1 MSNDPLPLAVTNL
14 RKIWAQKKQ
23 EMKFTQ
29 IEAAAQIGFT
39 QGAISQYLNNLTKL
53 GPQTTIKFAN
63 FLDVDPRCID
73 PTIVKHLPNTKTV
86 TCTRSSDNGSKVIHK
101 ELHGQRKPETT
112 LNMELVGD
120 IQIEGAV
127 AHPIRKNDGFFV
139 QAYVQLVPL
148 SSHPQCKLVAVQLKK
163 EKNVRFFYVEAKPA
177 AKDIKQ
183 IWAVASVSYST

>member
-1 MSNDPLPLAVTNL
+1 
-14 RKIWAQKKQ
+14 
-23 EMKFTQ
+23 MKFTQ

-63 FLDVDPRCID
+63 FLDVDPRDID
-73 PTIVKHLPNTKTV
+73 PTIIKHLPNTKTV

-120 IQIEGAV
+120 VSLEGTS
-127 AHPIRKNDGFFV
+127 AHPIRITNGFFRL
-139 QAYVQLVPL
+139 AYAQLVPL
-148 SSHPQCKLVAVQLKK
+148 SSDPQCKLVAVQLKK
-163 EKNVRFFYVEAKPA
+163 EKNVRFYYAEAKPA